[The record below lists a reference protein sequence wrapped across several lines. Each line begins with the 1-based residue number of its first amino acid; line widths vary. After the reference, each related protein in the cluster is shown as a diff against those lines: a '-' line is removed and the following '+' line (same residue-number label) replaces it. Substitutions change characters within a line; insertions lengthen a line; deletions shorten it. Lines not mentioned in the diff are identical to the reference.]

1 MAACASYY
9 RMKPSLGGRIAA
21 GIGLLVTSL
30 MVFAKLV
37 PVVPGHFTRYEW
49 IALALWAALGALVAS
64 SRSRAKSATHSTA
77 FDGISDQQTVLDP
90 ES

>member
-1 MAACASYY
+1 
-9 RMKPSLGGRIAA
+9 MKPALGGRIAA

-49 IALALWAALGALVAS
+49 IALALWAALGVLVAS
-64 SRSRAKSATHSTA
+64 SRSRTEIVTQSTA
-77 FDGISDQQTVLDP
+77 FNGISSQQTVLDP
-90 ES
+90 DS